1 MNHEN
6 AALRTIRHV
15 WYVWHVWHVWHV
27 WQLRQVR
34 HAWRPRRIVAFAAL
48 SVGVAAAAAA
58 GPTGSKG
65 AAGATPPTELRLY
78 VLDCGTI
85 SAMDPALFGLKASEV
100 NREVTFVTPCYLIV
114 HPKGTLM
121 WDVGQVPD
129 QDIPDNGTEVVQQD
143 ILKATRRLAP
153 QLAAIGYR
161 PKDIAY
167 LAMSH
172 YHADHTANANLFAG
186 STWIVQQAEYDI
198 MFSDAQVGIR
208 MPATYKD
215 LKTAKRITLNNADYD
230 VFGDGSV
237 IIKTAPGHTP
247 GHQMLFLK
255 LKKFGPLLLAG
266 DLYHLPEER
275 TLDRVPTFDFDAA
288 MTRDTRK
295 KVELFLRQSGATL
308 WIQHDPPTYAAL
320 KKAPKYYD

>member
-1 MNHEN
+1 MDIKN
-6 AALRTIRHV
+6 ALHRSVHRRLLH
-15 WYVWHVWHVWHV
+15 YV
-27 WQLRQVR
+27 RY
-34 HAWRPRRIVAFAAL
+34 ASRILVLAAIGLLAAGAFAA
-48 SVGVAAAAAA
+48 
-58 GPTGSKG
+58 PTSG
-65 AAGATPPTELRLY
+65 LRLY

-85 SAMDPALFGLKASEV
+85 SAMDPALFGLKPSEIK
-100 NREVTFVTPCYLIV
+100 REAVFVTPCYLIV
-114 HPKGTLM
+114 HPKGTLI

-129 QDIPDNGTEVVQQD
+129 QDIPDDGTEVVQQG
-143 ILKATRRLAP
+143 ILKAKRRLGP
-153 QLAAIGYR
+153 QLAALGFS
-161 PKDIAY
+161 PKDITY
-167 LAMSH
+167 IAMSH
-172 YHADHTANANLFAG
+172 YHADHTANANMFAR

-208 MPATYKD
+208 MPDTYKD

-230 VFGDGSV
+230 VFGDGTV

-288 MTRDTRK
+288 ETRATRK
-295 KVELFLRQSGATL
+295 KVEAFLKQSGAKM
-308 WIQHDPPTYAAL
+308 WIQHDPPTYASL
-320 KKAPKYYD
+320 KKAPEYYD